1 MSTTLSLAGAQQR
14 KEFGVEKM
22 KHQRYEDAIQDFK
35 MVVENFLV
43 DNDQKAGL
51 KMLCYNQMALCYIE
65 LGDYTQATIASG
77 EAITLFDLMRPGELE
92 KKVHRKNDPLFQH
105 FHTSFVRRGQIFEKQ
120 KKYQEA
126 LNEYRKA
133 LALTSKGEAN
143 QRIQDVL
150 VQFGIPPVD
159 QNDPKLK
166 PFSDVLPLE
175 NLFNSEK
182 LTESFR
188 GIIDVLGHSDLTRE
202 QLAYIDQSG
211 VTQALLGILNF
222 HMKSELLVDIA
233 LTVTNFL
240 DKNGCTHSW
249 ANADVLIAILNE
261 YHDNSGIIS
270 DLLTTFACCPK
281 EKYGAF
287 ARKDVFDHLLEA
299 FDLEL
304 KEDELDGIF
313 YFMFNILTAQG
324 DAIAYL
330 EGTKILDYAM
340 KKRTL
345 NSMLIIS
352 RLSLSPSFIE
362 QIKVNGAIDWAFE
375 FLNESNTSGLNIG
388 ISTLI
393 LRQVQTHP
401 EENEKFKIE
410 EFADRCFTEIMP
422 AIKANTKNF
431 KNMND
436 LLEFM
441 IPLVKISPKS
451 VGPSNIIL
459 AASAALAVNN
469 ENAGLILTCLSF
481 LYECAHQGLIQEL
494 SSSKLPL
501 SSVMKTLEKFPKN
514 QTVVE
519 KTVGFACLM
528 NHPNKEKLLQ
538 AALMQFPKSDFLKP
552 FTHILTQYALPQ
564 NTK

>member
-1 MSTTLSLAGAQQR
+1 MSTPLSLAGAQQR

-51 KMLCYNQMALCYIE
+51 KMFCYNQMALCYIE
-65 LGDYTQATIASG
+65 LGDFTQATIASG
-77 EAITLFDLMRPGELE
+77 EAIQLFDLMRPNELE

-120 KKYQEA
+120 KKYKEA
-126 LNEYRKA
+126 LLEYRKA
-133 LALTSKGEAN
+133 LTLTTKGEAN
-143 QRIQDVL
+143 QKIQDVL

-159 QNDPKLK
+159 QNDEKLK
-166 PFSDVLPLE
+166 PFSDVVPLE
-175 NLFNSEK
+175 NLFDQAK

-188 GIIDVLGHSDLTRE
+188 EIIDVLGNSNLSKE

-211 VTQALLGILNF
+211 VTQAILGILNF
-222 HMKSELLVDIA
+222 HMQNELLVDII
-233 LTVTNFL
+233 LTITNFFN
-240 DKNGCTHSW
+240 KNGCTNSW
-249 ANADVLIAILNE
+249 ANADVLIALLNE
-261 YHDNSGIIS
+261 YHDKSSVVS
-270 DLLTTFACCPK
+270 DLLTTFQCCPK
-281 EKYGAF
+281 EKYAAF
-287 ARKDVFDHLLEA
+287 ARKDVIDHLLEA

-313 YFMFNILTAQG
+313 LFLFNILSAKS
-324 DAIAYL
+324 DAVAFL

-352 RLSLSPSFIE
+352 RLSISPAFVD
-362 QIKVNGAIDWAFE
+362 QIKSNGAIDWAFE
-375 FLNESNTSGLNIG
+375 FLNENNTSNLNIG
-388 ISTLI
+388 IATLI
-393 LRQVQTHP
+393 LKQVQSHP
-401 EENEKFKIE
+401 EPTENFKIE
-410 EFADRCFTEIMP
+410 EFASRCFTEIMP
-422 AIKANTKNF
+422 AIKANTKDF
-431 KNMND
+431 KNMNE

-441 IPLVKISPKS
+441 IPLIKISPQS
-451 VGPSNIIL
+451 VGPSNIIV
-459 AASAALAVNN
+459 ATSAALAVNN
-469 ENAGLILTCLSF
+469 ENANLILTCLNF

-501 SSVMKTLEKFPKN
+501 SAVMKTLDKFPKN

-538 AALMQFPKSDFLKP
+538 AALLQFPKSEFLKP
-552 FTHILTQYALPQ
+552 FTHLLSQYALQ
-564 NTK
+564 TYK